1 MELAYI
7 FGTSQHCYL
16 TLKGTVAKNKTGH
29 GHQLQA
35 GIIKNT
41 NRSCCVVEAT
51 SSNPVSSLNLRV
63 VGCQG
68 QMIACPGLPSS
79 TGLLAHS
86 LSGPMILGTHRI
98 SCQLECGWTQ
108 WP

>member
-7 FGTSQHCYL
+7 FFGTSQHCFL

-35 GIIKNT
+35 GMIKNT
-41 NRSCCVVEAT
+41 NRSCCVVEAA
-51 SSNPVSSLNLRV
+51 SSNPASSLDLRV

-79 TGLLAHS
+79 TRLLAHS
-86 LSGPMILGTHRI
+86 LSGPHDSGNPRDLLPT
-98 SCQLECGWTQ
+98 
-108 WP
+108 